1 MKKLFILGSTRGL
14 GKEILKL
21 AINEDFEIRCL
32 VRDPQKVQKNKNLKI
47 FKGDATNINDL
58 RNSLGDSE
66 YVISSLNV
74 MRKNIFPWS
83 KITNSKNTVSDSIKN
98 IIKISNER
106 KIYRIISVSAIGV
119 GESINEIPY
128 WFKLLINKS
137 NIKFPYIDH
146 LRQEEELKNSK
157 LDWTILRPAALVNFG
172 RFYEVLESYNNNPK
186 VNLFI
191 NRKSLAKYILKILDS
206 KAHYGKIFSISKK

>member
-1 MKKLFILGSTRGL
+1 MF
-14 GKEILKL
+14 
-21 AINEDFEIRCL
+21 
-32 VRDPQKVQKNKNLKI
+32 KI
-47 FKGDATNINDL
+47 KDNAFTDL

-66 YVISSLNV
+66 YIISSLNV

-157 LDWTILRPAALVNFG
+157 LDWTILRPAALVNI
-172 RFYEVLESYNNNPK
+172 RRY
-186 VNLFI
+186 
-191 NRKSLAKYILKILDS
+191 
-206 KAHYGKIFSISKK
+206 

>member
-1 MKKLFILGSTRGL
+1 
-14 GKEILKL
+14 
-21 AINEDFEIRCL
+21 
-32 VRDPQKVQKNKNLKI
+32 
-47 FKGDATNINDL
+47 
-58 RNSLGDSE
+58 
-66 YVISSLNV
+66 

-83 KITNSKNTVSDSIKN
+83 KITNSKNTISDSIKN

-172 RFYEVLESYNNNPK
+172 RFYDVLESYNNNPK

-206 KAHYGKIFSISKK
+206 KVHYGKIFSISKK

>member
-32 VRDPQKVQKNKNLKI
+32 VRDPQKVQRNKNLKI

-66 YVISSLNV
+66 YIISSLNV

-137 NIKFPYIDH
+137 NIKFPYID
-146 LRQEEELKNSK
+146 LSA
-157 LDWTILRPAALVNFG
+157 ILAWKKGNFEY
-172 RFYEVLESYNNNPK
+172 RIQLSS
-186 VNLFI
+186 
-191 NRKSLAKYILKILDS
+191 KSLIIRYIKNIDIVKI
-206 KAHYGKIFSISKK
+206 KKNKK